1 MLANCQGKN
10 IDWNA
15 QDDNGDTPLM
25 IALKTA
31 IRYMSEE
38 SVFGYYL
45 EALEDLKNFLEAAET
60 PFDMHL
66 PNRHGLTAWDYV
78 MSYYWRLEISLSIIE
93 THSESKQLRN

>member
-1 MLANCQGKN
+1 MLANCKGKN

-31 IRYMSEE
+31 IRYKSEE
-38 SVFGYYL
+38 NVYGWLLFGSSWRSQEL
-45 EALEDLKNFLEAAET
+45 LEAAET

-78 MSYYWRLEISLSIIE
+78 KLKDIDKEIVDAVKSQIA
-93 THSESKQLRN
+93 KMAK